1 MENTG
6 KVLFGGSG
14 GSESD
19 SGDTHPQWFIALGD
33 RWVGP
38 LSAADVYDKVL
49 SQEITWA
56 HYVWRAGQTD
66 WKRICDT
73 PTFQAAVP
81 VQPPSKIQS
90 EVLKA
95 SAPAAQAKTAAKAPP
110 MPPAPEAESRIWF
123 LYYNDSQFGPFN
135 EEEIRRFLKV
145 GKIHGRVH
153 AWKDGM
159 AGWQRLEKLPGFEDE
174 IAESVRARESRAQA
188 ASPKLA
194 QAGLSAKMAS
204 GAPSAAETAK
214 PHANEAPAR
223 TAAPA
228 HAAAPQVSQATAQAD
243 DRRVDQRK
251 SPRRP
256 LLARIVFASTKSEEV
271 TVGVCRDVSV
281 GGMQV
286 LTDRIPGQPGAHIR
300 LNVSPAGERNVR
312 PFVAAGVIVRLL
324 EDGRG
329 FSFRF
334 DSLPEES
341 RRIIEDYIRSEE

>member
-6 KVLFGGSG
+6 KVLFGEKDG
-14 GSESD
+14 
-19 SGDTHPQWFIALGD
+19 GDTHPQWFIAMGD

-38 LSAADVYDKVL
+38 LLASDVYDKVL

-81 VQPPSKIQS
+81 VQPATKIQS

-95 SAPAAQAKTAAKAPP
+95 SAPTAKAPP
-110 MPPAPEAESRIWF
+110 VPPTPEPESRIWF

-135 EEEIRRFLKV
+135 EEEIRRFLKL

-174 IAESVRARESRAQA
+174 IAESVRARDARSQS
-188 ASPKLA
+188 ASPKVASAAQNAQVA
-194 QAGLSAKMAS
+194 QASMNS
-204 GAPSAAETAK
+204 EPAK
-214 PHANEAPAR
+214 PKRQEAPAP
-223 TAAPA
+223 AP
-228 HAAAPQVSQATAQAD
+228 SQAQAQPD

-256 LLARIVFASTKSEEV
+256 LLARIVFASTKNEEV

-286 LTDRIPGQPGAHIR
+286 LTDKIPGQPGSHIR

-334 DSLPEES
+334 DSLPEDS